1 MYNPNELVV
10 FVLAGVQGCHS
21 GSLCMENQNEAK
33 RHAQQNLEYKDTHTP
48 LSEKIKEERLCNNEF
63 GSIEVGKAMNTQS
76 FPLEEHF
83 QRLRIEP
90 QRLRMCSI
98 GL

>member
-1 MYNPNELVV
+1 MP
-10 FVLAGVQGCHS
+10 AGVQGCHS
-21 GSLCMENQNEAK
+21 RSLCIENQNEAK

-48 LSEKIKEERLCNNEF
+48 LSEEIKEERLCNNGF
-63 GSIEVGKAMNTQS
+63 WSVEVGKAMNTQS
-76 FPLEEHF
+76 LSLEEHF

-90 QRLRMCSI
+90 QRLRICGT